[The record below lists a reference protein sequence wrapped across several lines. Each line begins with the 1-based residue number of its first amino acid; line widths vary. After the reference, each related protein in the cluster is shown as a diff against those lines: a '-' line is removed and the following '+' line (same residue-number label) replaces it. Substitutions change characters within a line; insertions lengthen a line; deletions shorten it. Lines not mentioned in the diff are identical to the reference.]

1 MSAEDYVLKKNKGE
15 DSLWP
20 VYEKN
25 SHGFVEELRAERG
38 TIEEIMTRPF
48 DQLESL
54 VDMIGDDMYHH
65 FGFVAETV
73 IADGK
78 RRIKKACQL
87 LTDKV
92 GEICFDTPQRDAY
105 IYDRLPCWVHVWP
118 EEEPKEEQRRS
129 RHDKSH
135 PGHGSKAEGNQ
146 QVAVPWNDH

>member
-1 MSAEDYVLKKNKGE
+1 MSAEDYVLKKHEGE

-25 SHGFVEELRAERG
+25 FHGFVEELSAERV
-38 TIEEIMTRPF
+38 TIEEIMTRLF

-54 VDMIGDDMYHH
+54 VDMIGDDMYQH

-78 RRIKKACQL
+78 RRIKKACRL

-92 GEICFDTPQRDAY
+92 GDIAFDTPQRDAY
-105 IYDRLPCWVHVWP
+105 IYDRLPCWVYVWP
-118 EEEPKEEQRRS
+118 QDETEKEQGEATS
-129 RHDKSH
+129 
-135 PGHGSKAEGNQ
+135 
-146 QVAVPWNDH
+146 